1 MKTKIKRKDKSLR
14 RKSRVKYRI
23 AMNRSLPVLCVYR
36 SNRHIY
42 GQIVDYNTGRTL
54 LGISSKNADTGN
66 SKKGKIDTS
75 FKTGELLAQKAKKK
89 NISKVVFNRSSYKYH
104 GRVKA
109 LAEGARKGGLKF

>member
-1 MKTKIKRKDKSLR
+1 MKTKIERKDKSFR
-14 RKSRVKYRI
+14 RKSRVRYKI

-42 GQIVDYNTGRTL
+42 GQIVDYNTGKTL
-54 LGISSKNADTGN
+54 MGISSKNADIGN
-66 SKKGKIDTS
+66 NKKGKIDTS
-75 FKTGELLAQKAKKK
+75 FKTGELLAKEAKKK
-89 NISKVVFNRSSYKYH
+89 NIDKVVFNRSSYKYH

>member
-1 MKTKIKRKDKSLR
+1 MKTKIERKDKSFR
-14 RKSRVKYRI
+14 RKSRVRYRI

-42 GQIVDYNTGRTL
+42 GQIVDYNTGKTL
-54 LGISSKNADTGN
+54 MGISSKNIDIGSN
-66 SKKGKIDTS
+66 KKGKIDTS
-75 FKTGELLAQKAKKK
+75 FKTGELLAKEAKKK
-89 NISKVVFNRSSYKYH
+89 NIDKVVFNRGSYKYH